1 MGGGRVILLKNQP
14 AIALL
19 TQEIILLPRRRV
31 APNVNV
37 VLGWGQPEGAP
48 MRELTQPKDE
58 FSWSS
63 FEKPS

>member
-37 VLGWGQPEGAP
+37 VLGWGLGVSTRGSAYA
-48 MRELTQPKDE
+48 RTHATQG
-58 FSWSS
+58 
-63 FEKPS
+63 